1 MRKTY
6 AAHAVAIARIG
17 TERVEHE
24 PNLEK
29 KQIMLGAR
37 PFNMSILWNGLLR
50 SAVSSAVTHNVP
62 GVRIREP
69 NSQVCPSS
77 EVLQCPCVAARAHC
91 VDREMV
97 AIGRRQTMY
106 KRRSFVLPEAVRI
119 AL

>member
-1 MRKTY
+1 MGQALKKPN
-6 AAHAVAIARIG
+6 HARG
-17 TERVEHE
+17 TAFQRVD
-24 PNLEK
+24 PV
-29 KQIMLGAR
+29 
-37 PFNMSILWNGLLR
+37 NGLLR
-50 SAVSSAVTHNVP
+50 SAVSSAITHNVP